1 MLRCISVFFVV
12 FICWACEV
20 DYSFGEKD
28 FKPRVVVNA
37 LISPQ
42 EPFAVRLHWSRSYSA
57 QSGFT
62 PVGEAEIRLYEDN
75 TEVVRCPADPEGTTQ
90 TTFRAVAG
98 RSYRLVVSVPGYGE
112 LSARTTIPEA
122 PAARISFAH
131 QTGWYRH
138 FDMTDLTAGV
148 DAKAIW
154 LRGTGKH
161 GKIAPV
167 GTDEIDPVKTA

>member
-75 TEVVRCPADPEGTTQ
+75 TEVVRCPADPEGTTR
-90 TTFRAVAG
+90 TTFRAAAG
-98 RSYRLVVSVPGYGE
+98 RFYRLVVSVPATASYPLGRRFPKHPQPAYR
-112 LSARTTIPEA
+112 SRTKRDGIG
-122 PAARISFAH
+122 IS
-131 QTGWYRH
+131 T
-138 FDMTDLTAGV
+138 
-148 DAKAIW
+148 
-154 LRGTGKH
+154 
-161 GKIAPV
+161 
-167 GTDEIDPVKTA
+167 

>member
-28 FKPRVVVNA
+28 FKPPVVVNA

-75 TEVVRCPADPEGTTQ
+75 TEVVRCPADPEGTTR
-90 TTFRAVAG
+90 TTFRARVG
-98 RSYRLVVSVPGYGE
+98 PRLRRVIRSDDDSRSTRSPHIVRAPKGMVSAFRHDGPYCRRGCQSYLAPGYG
-112 LSARTTIPEA
+112 
-122 PAARISFAH
+122 
-131 QTGWYRH
+131 TGQ
-138 FDMTDLTAGV
+138 
-148 DAKAIW
+148 
-154 LRGTGKH
+154 
-161 GKIAPV
+161 
-167 GTDEIDPVKTA
+167 

>member
-57 QSGFT
+57 QSGLLPLGKPKSACT
-62 PVGEAEIRLYEDN
+62 KIIPRLCAVRPIRRARPKQRSGLLPGAH
-75 TEVVRCPADPEGTTQ
+75 TVLSCRSPATASYPP
-90 TTFRAVAG
+90 G
-98 RSYRLVVSVPGYGE
+98 RRFPKHPQPAYRS
-112 LSARTTIPEA
+112 RTKRDGIG
-122 PAARISFAH
+122 IS
-131 QTGWYRH
+131 T
-138 FDMTDLTAGV
+138 
-148 DAKAIW
+148 
-154 LRGTGKH
+154 
-161 GKIAPV
+161 
-167 GTDEIDPVKTA
+167 

>member
-62 PVGEAEIRLYEDN
+62 PVGESACTKIIPRLCAVRPIR
-75 TEVVRCPADPEGTTQ
+75 RARPE
-90 TTFRAVAG
+90 R
-98 RSYRLVVSVPGYGE
+98 RSGL
-112 LSARTTIPEA
+112 
-122 PAARISFAH
+122 
-131 QTGWYRH
+131 
-138 FDMTDLTAGV
+138 
-148 DAKAIW
+148 
-154 LRGTGKH
+154 LRGAFTVLSCRSPATASYPLGRRFPKH
-161 GKIAPV
+161 PQPAYRSRTKRDGI
-167 GTDEIDPVKTA
+167 GIST

>member
-75 TEVVRCPADPEGTTQ
+75 TEVVRWRARPKQRSGLLPGAHTVLLYRSPVMESYLPGRRFPKRPQPAY
-90 TTFRAVAG
+90 
-98 RSYRLVVSVPGYGE
+98 RS
-112 LSARTTIPEA
+112 RTKRDGIG
-122 PAARISFAH
+122 IS
-131 QTGWYRH
+131 T
-138 FDMTDLTAGV
+138 
-148 DAKAIW
+148 
-154 LRGTGKH
+154 
-161 GKIAPV
+161 
-167 GTDEIDPVKTA
+167 

>member
-57 QSGFT
+57 QAGSLPLGK
-62 PVGEAEIRLYEDN
+62 PKSACMKIIPRL
-75 TEVVRCPADPEGTTQ
+75 C
-90 TTFRAVAG
+90 
-98 RSYRLVVSVPGYGE
+98 
-112 LSARTTIPEA
+112 
-122 PAARISFAH
+122 AARPIRRVRPKQRSGLLPGALTVLLCRSPVMASCLPERRFPKRPQPAYRSRTKRDGIGIS
-131 QTGWYRH
+131 T
-138 FDMTDLTAGV
+138 
-148 DAKAIW
+148 
-154 LRGTGKH
+154 
-161 GKIAPV
+161 
-167 GTDEIDPVKTA
+167 

>member
-75 TEVVRCPADPEGTTQ
+75 TEVVRCPAALTVLLCRSPVMASCLPERRFPKRPQ
-90 TTFRAVAG
+90 PAY
-98 RSYRLVVSVPGYGE
+98 RS
-112 LSARTTIPEA
+112 RTKRDGIG
-122 PAARISFAH
+122 IS
-131 QTGWYRH
+131 T
-138 FDMTDLTAGV
+138 
-148 DAKAIW
+148 
-154 LRGTGKH
+154 
-161 GKIAPV
+161 
-167 GTDEIDPVKTA
+167 

>member
-75 TEVVRCPADPEGTTQ
+75 TEVVRCRPIRRVRPKQRSGLLPGALTVLLCRSPVMASCLPERRFPKRPQPAY
-90 TTFRAVAG
+90 
-98 RSYRLVVSVPGYGE
+98 RS
-112 LSARTTIPEA
+112 RTKRDGIG
-122 PAARISFAH
+122 IS
-131 QTGWYRH
+131 T
-138 FDMTDLTAGV
+138 
-148 DAKAIW
+148 
-154 LRGTGKH
+154 
-161 GKIAPV
+161 
-167 GTDEIDPVKTA
+167 

>member
-90 TTFRAVAG
+90 TTFRAAAG
-98 RSYRLVVSVPGYGE
+98 RSYRLVGPRLWRVVCPNDDSRSARSPHIVRAPKGMVSAFRHDGPYCRRGCQSYLAPGYG
-112 LSARTTIPEA
+112 
-122 PAARISFAH
+122 
-131 QTGWYRH
+131 TGQ
-138 FDMTDLTAGV
+138 
-148 DAKAIW
+148 
-154 LRGTGKH
+154 
-161 GKIAPV
+161 
-167 GTDEIDPVKTA
+167 

>member
-75 TEVVRCPADPEGTTQ
+75 TEVVRCPADPEGTTR
-90 TTFRAVAG
+90 TTFRAAAG
-98 RSYRLVVSVPGYGE
+98 RFYRLVVSVPGYGE
-112 LSARTTIPEA
+112 LSARTTI
-122 PAARISFAH
+122 S
-131 QTGWYRH
+131 
-138 FDMTDLTAGV
+138 
-148 DAKAIW
+148 
-154 LRGTGKH
+154 
-161 GKIAPV
+161 
-167 GTDEIDPVKTA
+167 

>member
-90 TTFRAVAG
+90 TTFRAAAG
-98 RSYRLVVSVPGYGE
+98 RSYRLRSPVMASCLPERRFPKRPQPAYR
-112 LSARTTIPEA
+112 SRTKRDGIG
-122 PAARISFAH
+122 IS
-131 QTGWYRH
+131 T
-138 FDMTDLTAGV
+138 
-148 DAKAIW
+148 
-154 LRGTGKH
+154 
-161 GKIAPV
+161 
-167 GTDEIDPVKTA
+167 

>member
-90 TTFRAVAG
+90 TTFRLLPGALTVLLC
-98 RSYRLVVSVPGYGE
+98 RSPVMASCLPERRFPKRPQPAYRS
-112 LSARTTIPEA
+112 RTKRDGIG
-122 PAARISFAH
+122 IS
-131 QTGWYRH
+131 T
-138 FDMTDLTAGV
+138 
-148 DAKAIW
+148 
-154 LRGTGKH
+154 
-161 GKIAPV
+161 
-167 GTDEIDPVKTA
+167 

>member
-62 PVGEAEIRLYEDN
+62 ACTKIIPRLCAVRPIR
-75 TEVVRCPADPEGTTQ
+75 RARPE
-90 TTFRAVAG
+90 R
-98 RSYRLVVSVPGYGE
+98 RSGL
-112 LSARTTIPEA
+112 
-122 PAARISFAH
+122 
-131 QTGWYRH
+131 
-138 FDMTDLTAGV
+138 
-148 DAKAIW
+148 
-154 LRGTGKH
+154 LRGAFTVLSCRSPATASYPLGRRFPKH
-161 GKIAPV
+161 PQPAYRSRTKRDGI
-167 GTDEIDPVKTA
+167 GIST

>member
-75 TEVVRCPADPEGTTQ
+75 TEVVRCPADPEGTTR
-90 TTFRAVAG
+90 TTFRAAAG
-98 RSYRLVVSVPGYGE
+98 RFYRLVGPRLRRVIRSDDDSRSTRSPHIVRAPKGMVSAFRHDGPYCRRGCQSYLAPGYG
-112 LSARTTIPEA
+112 
-122 PAARISFAH
+122 
-131 QTGWYRH
+131 TGQ
-138 FDMTDLTAGV
+138 
-148 DAKAIW
+148 
-154 LRGTGKH
+154 
-161 GKIAPV
+161 
-167 GTDEIDPVKTA
+167 

>member
-75 TEVVRCPADPEGTTQ
+75 TEVVRCPADPEGTTR
-90 TTFRAVAG
+90 TTFRACRVG
-98 RSYRLVVSVPGYGE
+98 PRLRRVIRSDDDSRSTRSPHIVRAPKGMVSAFRHDGPYCRRGCQSYLAPGYG
-112 LSARTTIPEA
+112 
-122 PAARISFAH
+122 
-131 QTGWYRH
+131 TGQ
-138 FDMTDLTAGV
+138 
-148 DAKAIW
+148 
-154 LRGTGKH
+154 
-161 GKIAPV
+161 
-167 GTDEIDPVKTA
+167 

>member
-62 PVGEAEIRLYEDN
+62 PVGDCLLYTSDA
-75 TEVVRCPADPEGTTQ
+75 AD
-90 TTFRAVAG
+90 
-98 RSYRLVVSVPGYGE
+98 
-112 LSARTTIPEA
+112 
-122 PAARISFAH
+122 
-131 QTGWYRH
+131 
-138 FDMTDLTAGV
+138 D
-148 DAKAIW
+148 
-154 LRGTGKH
+154 
-161 GKIAPV
+161 
-167 GTDEIDPVKTA
+167 

>member
-75 TEVVRCPADPEGTTQ
+75 TEVVRCPADPNN
-90 TTFRAVAG
+90 
-98 RSYRLVVSVPGYGE
+98 VPGCCRALLPSCCVGPR
-112 LSARTTIPEA
+112 LWRVVCPNDDSRSARSPHIVRA
-122 PAARISFAH
+122 PKGMVSAF
-131 QTGWYRH
+131 RH
-138 FDMTDLTAGV
+138 D
-148 DAKAIW
+148 
-154 LRGTGKH
+154 
-161 GKIAPV
+161 
-167 GTDEIDPVKTA
+167 